1 MEQSYLNTPLSIHY
15 DYYLM
20 SKLKEL
26 SIIESKADLGRLCG
40 KNESYVRCMHSK
52 GYGIHI
58 GSLAVLQFKLLLKQ
72 QIEPN
77 QNRLSNLSE
86 AMKVVQQ
93 TMHNKCL
100 AQRYADDHTIIKTQE
115 NIRRRL

>member
-15 DYYLM
+15 DYHLM

-26 SIIESKADLGRLCG
+26 GIIESKADLGRLCG

-58 GSLAVLQFKLLLKQ
+58 GSLAVLQFKLLLKR

-77 QNRLSNLSE
+77 QNRLSNLNE
-86 AMKVVQQ
+86 AMKAVQQ
-93 TMHNKCL
+93 TIDDKCL
-100 AQRYADDHTIIKTQE
+100 AQQYADDHAIIKAQK
-115 NIRRRL
+115 NIRKLF